1 MSVHSLSSSSPSTK
15 RSQVAAQLVREIEAG
30 RWAVKESLPTEK
42 ALMDLYGV
50 SRHTVRAALADL
62 QALGMVVSSQGVGSR
77 VVRAKATPGYSQS
90 LESISELAYYARNT
104 SVQIASVEDVLL
116 NEAQAQVV
124 GSQAGA
130 AWCHAVTLR
139 AAAGQ
144 TVPMGLSS
152 VWVPAASK
160 KAIQASRRSGLPVFV
175 EVQKANKQMVGEV
188 RQVIGVGVADA
199 AQAKLLQC
207 EVREPLLRI
216 QRWYFTTD
224 KALLEMSDTLHPQ
237 GRFQYAMTLHHV
249 RGSAGATQNY

>member
-1 MSVHSLSSSSPSTK
+1 MSDHSLLPSRPSTK
-15 RSQVAAQLVREIEAG
+15 RSQVAAQLMREIEAG
-30 RWAVKESLPTEK
+30 RWAVHESLPPEM

-62 QALGMVVSSQGVGSR
+62 QAVGMVVSTQGVGSR
-77 VVRAKATPGYSQS
+77 VVCAKATPGYSQS

-104 SVQIASVEDVLL
+104 SVQLVSVEDVLL
-116 NEAQAQVV
+116 DEAQAQVV
-124 GSQAGA
+124 GAEVGA

-144 TVPMGLSS
+144 QAPMGLSS

-160 KAIQASRRSGLPVFV
+160 KAIQASRRSGLPVFL
-175 EVQKANKQMVGEV
+175 EVQKTNKQMVGEV

-207 EVREPLLRI
+207 DVREPLLRI
-216 QRWYFTTD
+216 QRWYFATN
-224 KALLEMSDTLHPQ
+224 KALLEMSDSLHPQ
-237 GRFQYAMTLHHV
+237 GRFQYAMTLRHV
-249 RGSAGATQNY
+249 KGSAGATHTY